1 MERSH
6 DTPRPVRAY
15 RWTRLGAV
23 ATTTAAAAA
32 VLSLV
37 AAPPDA
43 IQGQAQRL
51 MYVHVPAAW
60 TAFLMF
66 FVVAAASVAVLTRG
80 GRRWDAL
87 ARACAELG
95 VGMTALAI
103 AEGSMWGQS
112 AWGTWWTW
120 DPRLVTT
127 AFMLLLYVGYL
138 TVRGLPGEPG
148 RRARRSAVL
157 GLAAF
162 AVVPV
167 VHFSVLW
174 FRTIHQPPTLLRP
187 DVSAPPIEPLMLAAL
202 LTSVLAFTTTALW
215 FVRRRVAALVDV
227 PADTPVAPPAD
238 KPAAAEPGRTAVPAS
253 TTAPA
258 AEVLPAPVPAG
269 AGERT

>member
-6 DTPRPVRAY
+6 DRSRPAPGRRRAP
-15 RWTRLGAV
+15 LGVVAV
-23 ATTTAAAAA
+23 TTALAAA
-32 VLSLV
+32 VLSLAV
-37 AAPPDA
+37 APPDA

-103 AEGSMWGQS
+103 AEGSMWGHS

-127 AFMLLLYVGYL
+127 AFMLVLYAGYL
-138 TVRGLPGEPG
+138 AVRGLPGDQV

-187 DVSAPPIEPLMLAAL
+187 EVSAPPIDPMMLAAL

-215 FVRRRVAALVDV
+215 FVRRRVSVLVGA
-227 PADTPVAPPAD
+227 PADTTAGAPVA
-238 KPAAAEPGRTAVPAS
+238 
-253 TTAPA
+253 APA
-258 AEVLPAPVPAG
+258 ADVADVAGVVPAPVPAG
-269 AGERT
+269 SGERT

>member
-6 DTPRPVRAY
+6 DTPRPVRAH
-15 RWTRLGAV
+15 RRTRLGAV
-23 ATTTAAAAA
+23 AVTTAVAAT

-66 FVVAAASVAVLTRG
+66 FVVAAASAMVLTRG

-103 AEGSMWGQS
+103 AEGSMWGHS

-127 AFMLLLYVGYL
+127 ALMLVLYAGYL
-138 TVRGLPGEPG
+138 AVRGLPGEPV

-162 AVVPV
+162 AVVPL

-187 DVSAPPIEPLMLAAL
+187 EVSAPPIEPLMLAAL

-215 FVRRRVAALVDV
+215 FVRRRVPALVEG
-227 PADTPVAPPAD
+227 PAEMPAAPVAERGRDAAPPA
-238 KPAAAEPGRTAVPAS
+238 PA
-253 TTAPA
+253 APA
-258 AEVLPAPVPAG
+258 AVSPAADVVPAAPVPAG
-269 AGERT
+269 AGEPT